1 MIRKPWSVLP
11 VVWKSRLIVMSH
23 LHMPLCWLLKMLL
36 PVQRN
41 WESLPFTSNSEL
53 WVVPEPN
60 LPDQVRSILNLWST
74 ANTASWGISASP
86 VFHHVIIVDMIMNAC
101 SRDCDDV
108 TIELGQLLTQPWPEF
123 RVSCLGAQQALRALA
138 RAGMKIGRIEDCTP
152 CPSDSTRRKGG
163 RRGRRL

>member
-60 LPDQVRSILNLWST
+60 LLDQVRSILNLWST

-101 SRDCDDV
+101 SRDCDESWWWRNHNWTRPAVDPAM
-108 TIELGQLLTQPWPEF
+108 T
-123 RVSCLGAQQALRALA
+123 RVSSKLFRCPTSSQSLGPCRY
-138 RAGMKIGRIEDCTP
+138 EDWQNRGLHSMP
-152 CPSDSTRRKGG
+152 IRLHQKKGW
-163 RRGRRL
+163 